1 MKYFSIIIFSTLLS
15 LILSIVFVSIQK
27 SNHKKS
33 SKMTDNNFTVQLPSF
48 VALLGG
54 LLCLIALIMGI
65 GFTFFSNESPHFI
78 FYLCLGFFFLP
89 GIYLILKTVCF
100 KVIVNDKNVKVFSII
115 KKPYSFNFD
124 EVITAVRQTKKNQV
138 KSERIVVK
146 TIHGQKLIVE
156 SAEVAY
162 KRFVKKIKTEVKN
175 ECLHG
180 FDKSV

>member
-1 MKYFSIIIFSTLLS
+1 MKYLSVIIFSTLLP
-15 LILSIVFVSIQK
+15 LILSIIFVSIQK

-33 SKMTDNNFTVQLPSF
+33 AKMTDNKFTVQLPTF

-54 LLCLIALIMGI
+54 LLCLIAVFMGI
-65 GFTFFSNESPHFI
+65 GFTFFSNERPHFI
-78 FYLCLGFFFLP
+78 FYLCLGFFFIP
-89 GIYLILKTVCF
+89 GVYLILKTFRF
-100 KVIVNDKNVKVFSII
+100 KVMVNDKNITVFSII
-115 KKPYSFNFD
+115 KKPYSFKFD

-162 KRFVKKIKTEVKN
+162 KRFVKKIKTEVKK

-180 FDKSV
+180 FDESV